1 MWGRLAIFDMGR
13 ELRVAPIDDPDDWV
27 VCFAKES
34 GFPAQEWADRMIA
47 LYNADP
53 VRQRTASGGAEN
65 TRHWLSFYENGSAEP
80 LSPVS
85 AAGLPARRV

>member
-1 MWGRLAIFDMGR
+1 MLYYRADSKVDCPTCMWGRLTIIDMGR

-47 LYNADP
+47 LYNAAP
-53 VRQRTASGGAEN
+53 AHRQNCLRQGK
-65 TRHWLSFYENGSAEP
+65 RFP
-80 LSPVS
+80 
-85 AAGLPARRV
+85 